1 MTMRKRL
8 RSTCILALLML
19 MMQPTSFAQDIA
31 PTLIPPTLVPQQSVT
46 TIDALPSESA
56 VAQIMRTGT
65 VRVGILFNEPPFGE
79 LNVRGEVSGF
89 DADLARALV
98 EAWGAQIEFVQV
110 TRQTALDTLI
120 AGEIEMLLAALPHTR
135 TTDTLVEFS
144 QTYYPSMQ
152 AMMVR
157 EADSAQTLNE
167 MAGRR
172 VGVVVG
178 TRAEQAVAYWQERS
192 SITIQAQTYFN
203 LDIAIAALVNNEVD
217 GVVANRIRLARAV
230 QTPGIVRLLDQ
241 AVMPEPYAVALRRQ
255 DIHMRNLVNRTLQY
269 LESQGRLDEIH
280 RASFAGAAYPNA
292 NFMRY
297 DNIGDAPIGPDQ
309 YGQDIPFPTQY
320 VIPQMQATS
329 AIRVAGLRDLP
340 PEAPESERR
349 LDAANRAVI
358 DAMAARWGV
367 MVSIV
372 PGDDPVGLVA
382 SGAAD
387 LAVGLNAD
395 WNAAQNVDFTG
406 DYLLRGELLLVPANS
421 NINGFADLRGR
432 TVGVFASEQG
442 AAQRVADIG
451 ESARAIIR
459 STFSITREQD
469 AAFGMLSDLN
479 YNAVF
484 GDSLRIV
491 PLLQA
496 QPNDLRIITNEDGEP
511 RWYSRRT
518 LHMAVPRNDIDFR
531 LLVEYT
537 LQEIALDNTLASA
550 VSGVVPP
557 NGLTLI
563 DVWPGTREYLGY
575 NLGFT
580 G

>member
-1 MTMRKRL
+1 MTIRNKL
-8 RSTCILALLML
+8 IVICFAVCLLLAAQFPM
-19 MMQPTSFAQDIA
+19 FAQDSA
-31 PTLIPPTLVPQQSVT
+31 PTLIPPTLVPQPAAV

-89 DADLARALV
+89 DADLAREMV
-98 EAWGAQIEFVQV
+98 EAWSAEIEFVQV

-120 AGEIEMLLAALPHTR
+120 AGDIEMLLAALPHTR
-135 TTDTLVEFS
+135 SADTRVEFS
-144 QTYYPSMQ
+144 QTYYPTMQ
-152 AMMVR
+152 AMMLR
-157 EADSAQTLNE
+157 EGDGVQNLSE

-172 VGVVVG
+172 IGVVLG
-178 TRAEQAVAYWQERS
+178 TRAEEAVAYWQTRS
-192 SITIQAQTYFN
+192 GVSVQAQAYFT

-217 GVVANRIRLARAV
+217 GVVANRVHLSRTIL
-230 QTPGIVRLLDQ
+230 TPGIVRLLDQ
-241 AVMPEPYAVALRRQ
+241 PVMPEPYAVAVRRQ
-255 DIHMRNLVNRTLQY
+255 DIHMRNLVNRTLQF
-269 LESQGRLDEIH
+269 LEADGSLNEIH
-280 RASFAGAAYPNA
+280 RANFAGAAYPDS
-292 NFMRY
+292 NFARY
-297 DNIGDAPIGPDQ
+297 DNVGDAPVGLDQ
-309 YGQDIPFPTQY
+309 YGQDIPFPAQY
-320 VIPQMQATS
+320 VIPQMQALN

-340 PEAPESERR
+340 PDAPESDRR

-358 DAMAARWGV
+358 EAMASRWGV
-367 MVSIV
+367 QVSIV
-372 PGDDPVGLVA
+372 PGDDPLALVA

-387 LAVGLNAD
+387 LAIGVTAD
-395 WNAAQNVDFTG
+395 WNAASNVDFTG
-406 DYLLRGELLLVPANS
+406 DYLQRGELLLVPAS
-421 NINGFADLRGR
+421 SSISGFADLRGR
-432 TVGVFASEQG
+432 TVGVFASEPG
-442 AAQRVADIG
+442 AAERVVELG

-459 STFSITREQD
+459 NTFSITREQD
-469 AAFGMLSDLN
+469 AVFGMLADLN

-496 QPNDLRIITNEDGEP
+496 QPDDVRIITNEDGEP

-537 LQEIALDNTLASA
+537 LQEIALDGTLANA

-563 DVWPGTREYLGY
+563 DVWPGAREYLGY

>member
-1 MTMRKRL
+1 MTIRNRVL
-8 RSTCILALLML
+8 FLCIVVLML
-19 MMQPTSFAQDIA
+19 FATPMLAQDAA
-31 PTLIPPTLVPQQSVT
+31 PTLIPPTLVPQPSAAT
-46 TIDALPSESA
+46 FDALPSESA
-56 VAQIMRTGT
+56 VAQIMRSSV
-65 VRVGILFNEPPFGE
+65 VRVGILYNEPPFGE

-98 EAWGAQIEFVQV
+98 EAWGAEIAFVQV

-135 TTDTLVEFS
+135 TSDERVEFS
-144 QTYYPSMQ
+144 QTYYPTAQ

-157 EADSAQTLNE
+157 EGDTAQSLGE

-172 VGVVVG
+172 IGVVLG
-178 TRAEQAVAYWQERS
+178 TRGEEAIAYWQTRS
-192 SITIQAQTYFN
+192 GISIQPQAYFT
-203 LDIAIAALVNNEVD
+203 LDIAIAALANNEID
-217 GVVANRIRLARAV
+217 GVVANRVRLSRAV
-230 QTPGIVRLLDQ
+230 PTPGVVRLLDQ
-241 AVMPEPYAVALRRQ
+241 PVMPEPFAVAVRRQ

-269 LESQGRLDEIH
+269 LESQGRIDEIH
-280 RASFAGAAYPNA
+280 RANFAGVAYPAA
-292 NFMRY
+292 NFLRY
-297 DNIGDAPIGPDQ
+297 DNIGDAAVGPDQ
-309 YGQDIPFPTQY
+309 YGQDIPFPAQY
-320 VIPQMQATS
+320 VIPQMQANS
-329 AIRVAGLRDLP
+329 VVRVAGLRDLP
-340 PEAPESERR
+340 PDAPESDRR
-349 LDAANRAVI
+349 LDAANRAVL

-367 MVSIV
+367 QVSAV
-372 PGDDPVGLVA
+372 PGDDALGLVA

-387 LAVGLNAD
+387 LAIGVSAD
-395 WNAAQNVDFTG
+395 WNAAGSVDFTG
-406 DYLLRGELLLVPANS
+406 DYLQRGELLLVPANS

-432 TVGVFASEQG
+432 VVGIFQAEPG
-442 AAQRVADIG
+442 AAARVAEIG

-459 STFSITREQD
+459 NTFIITREQD
-469 AAFGMLSDLN
+469 AAFGMLADLN

-496 QPNDLRIITNEDGEP
+496 QPNDLRILTNEVGEP

-537 LQEIALDNTLASA
+537 LQEIALDGTLANA

-563 DVWPGTREYLGY
+563 DVWPGSRDYLGF
-575 NLGFT
+575 NLGT
-580 G
+580 

>member
-1 MTMRKRL
+1 MA
-8 RSTCILALLML
+8 TCLLACTLLAAQFPL
-19 MMQPTSFAQDIA
+19 FAQDTA
-31 PTLIPPTLVPQQSVT
+31 PTLIPPTLVPQPAAV

-98 EAWGAQIEFVQV
+98 EGWGAEIEFVQV
-110 TRQTALDTLI
+110 TRQTALDALI
-120 AGEIEMLLAALPHTR
+120 AGNIEMLLAALPHTR
-135 TTDTLVEFS
+135 EADTRVEFS
-144 QTYYPSMQ
+144 QTYYPAMQ

-157 EADSAQTLNE
+157 DGDSAQVLGE

-172 VGVVVG
+172 IGVVLG
-178 TRAEQAVAYWQERS
+178 TRAEEALAYWQTRS
-192 SITIQAQTYFN
+192 GISVQPQAYFT

-217 GVVANRIRLARAV
+217 GVVANRVRLSHAV
-230 QTPGIVRLLDQ
+230 QTPGVVRLLDQ
-241 AVMPEPYAVALRRQ
+241 PVMPEPYAIAVRRQ
-255 DIHMRNLVNRTLQY
+255 DIHMRNLINRTLQF
-269 LESQGRLDEIH
+269 LEADEQLNEIH
-280 RASFAGAAYPNA
+280 RANFAGAAYPNS
-292 NFMRY
+292 NFTRY
-297 DNIGDAPIGPDQ
+297 DNIGDAPVAPDQ
-309 YGQDIPFPTQY
+309 FGQDIPFPAQY
-320 VIPQMQATS
+320 VIPQMQALN

-340 PEAPESERR
+340 PDAPESERR
-349 LDAANRAVI
+349 LDAANRAVVE
-358 DAMAARWGV
+358 AMASRWGV
-367 MVSIV
+367 QVSPV
-372 PGDDPVGLVA
+372 PGDDPIALVA
-382 SGAAD
+382 NGAAD
-387 LAVGLNAD
+387 LAIGVVAD
-395 WNAAQNVDFTG
+395 WNAAANVDFTG

-421 NINGFADLRGR
+421 SINGFADLRGR
-432 TVGVFASEQG
+432 TVGVFPSEPG
-442 AAQRVADIG
+442 AAQRVADLG

-459 STFSITREQD
+459 NTFSITREQD
-469 AAFGMLSDLN
+469 AVFGMLADLN

-496 QPNDLRIITNEDGEP
+496 QPDDVRIITNEDGEP

-537 LQEIALDNTLASA
+537 LQEVALDGTLSSA

-563 DVWPGTREYLGY
+563 DVWPGARDYLGY